1 MNNLNYR
8 PQLRLTAVH
17 NGPLRGDQLN
27 QYGFYDA
34 GIMRQMLNLTGTG
47 EARIWALPIPKNN
60 QDFTFVQNL
69 IYDPK
74 TQYAL
79 VDKNKIVIC
88 VISDSPGWMS
98 AMNKL
103 GYEVNSG
110 PKTNKRLKSAHRPTL
125 LNYTFDNLNVK
136 IVEPYEYSR
145 YDFFQ
150 ENLDFDNAVVSKYR
164 DPAVVERLLDGGF
177 VISSRLIQAAVQNMP
192 NFDPITSEDTRDYY
206 YDPIIRKSMVKE
218 LLSARV
224 FNARIICPLGFIKG
238 NAIVADLPEGIDVI
252 TSSTNIKKEI
262 RLTTGY
268 QFQAEPQGSKKKV
281 LTDDQTIINFPKLFP
296 LQDMEL
302 WLSNEYEMMF
312 NRAINNDLL
321 TNWRQIYQRQWR
333 DDQDLE
339 ENEAR
344 ARSMYSA
351 YRWTAGDMKLTES
364 PWLFESVSISHAAPL
379 KSRVPIPCALYEQ
392 IIPESLARMA
402 GYDVT
407 VEEYQIIR
415 LNDVEVHV
423 VNDLDWLEMYESH
436 GGHDQDDFFKI
447 FYREFEGG
455 VYDGEKSV
463 IAVRSPNGYGE
474 YTVFNYVEGNYAPSW
489 EMADGTIVQF
499 PKIDGQDWPKRLS
512 EIIDYGAVSYTGLP
526 SESLPK
532 QIRSGPYTQEDVLR
546 DIRIA
551 MSGGN
556 VGGFVNAS
564 MCHSMVVSSHRPIQL
579 CSLEDAIDK
588 CINPDSA
595 EDVAAIDQESFLMMR
610 EVIQSGKPIDQSFW
624 TTRGCYRFANETELE
639 NINLQPGHLTLMF
652 RMCSK
657 YYAAYITKVRSW
669 SQSNCKHRDI
679 IHQLGSRL
687 YGIAQPVL
695 NDFRMKIHNVNSLD
709 ASASTGHI
717 ERNNWETMYLTIA
730 QKIQSFERV
739 EDQHDFVLALASVS
753 INKPTS
759 AGKISDQIV
768 MNRIVYP
775 YFEAALQYYGI
786 AKVPFF
792 SIKNNSVR
800 IERYQNVEFY
810 WTDKDG
816 EVQMFTNPLEYQK
829 AHKLDS
835 SISFKMPSPTG
846 EINNQLTALNN
857 MVIKTS

>member
-1 MNNLNYR
+1 MNNLYYQ
-8 PQLRLTAVH
+8 PELRLTAVH

-34 GIMRQMLNLTGTG
+34 GIMRQMLNLVGTG

-60 QDFTFVQNL
+60 QDFMFVQNL
-69 IYDPK
+69 IYNPK
-74 TQYAL
+74 VQYAL
-79 VDKNKIVIC
+79 VDKDKIVIC

-125 LNYTFDNLNVK
+125 LNYTFDNLNIKV
-136 IVEPYEYSR
+136 VEPYAYSR
-145 YDFFQ
+145 YDFF
-150 ENLDFDNAVVSKYR
+150 EEDLNCDTAVVKKYR
-164 DPAVVERLLDGGF
+164 NPEVVERLLDGGF
-177 VISSRLIQAAVQNMP
+177 VISSRLVQEAVKNLP
-192 NFDPITSEDTRDYY
+192 NYDPTVSEDTRDYY
-206 YDPIIRKSMVKE
+206 YDPIIRKTMVKE
-218 LLSARV
+218 LLASRV
-224 FNARIICPLGFIKG
+224 YNARIICPLGFIKG

-296 LQDMEL
+296 LEDMDM
-302 WLSNEYEMMF
+302 WLREEYELMF
-312 NRAINNDLL
+312 SKATTNNLL

-333 DDQDLE
+333 DDEDPE

-344 ARSMYSA
+344 ARSLYSA
-351 YRWTAGDMKLTES
+351 YRWTAGDMRLTES
-364 PWLFESVSISHAAPL
+364 PWLFQSVAISNSAPL

-407 VEEYQIIR
+407 VEEYDIIR

-455 VYDGEKSV
+455 YMNGDKVV

-489 EMADGTIVQF
+489 EKSDGTVVQF
-499 PKIDGQDWPKRLS
+499 PKVNGENWPQRLS
-512 EIIDYGAVSYTGLP
+512 EAIEYGKVSYTGLP
-526 SESLPK
+526 SKSLPK
-532 QIRSGPYTQEDVLR
+532 EDRSGPYTQEDVLR

-564 MCHSMVVSSHRPIQL
+564 MCHSMVISSHRPIQL

-588 CINPDSA
+588 CINPDNVA
-595 EDVAAIDQESFLMMR
+595 DVVAIDQESYAMMR
-610 EVIQSGKPIDQSFW
+610 EVIQSGLPIDQSFW
-624 TTRGCYRFANETELE
+624 VTRGCYRFATATELE
-639 NINLQPGHLTLMF
+639 TVNLQPTLLTNMF
-652 RMCSK
+652 RLCAK
-657 YYAAYITKVRSW
+657 YRAEYIARVISW
-669 SQSNCKHRDI
+669 AQQNCKYREI
-679 IHQLGSRL
+679 IHQLGARL
-687 YGIAQPVL
+687 YGVAMPVL
-695 NDFRMKIHNVNSLD
+695 NDFRMKIHNVNSTD
-709 ASASTGHI
+709 ASASTGNI
-717 ERNNWETMYLTIA
+717 ERNGWELLYLSIV
-730 QKIQSFERV
+730 QKIQSFERL

-753 INKPTS
+753 MNKPTT

-768 MNRIVYP
+768 MNRFVYS

-792 SIKNNSVR
+792 SIKNGNVR

-810 WTDKDG
+810 WTNKDG
-816 EVQMFTNPLEYQK
+816 EVEMFTDALAYQR
-829 AHKLDS
+829 AHRLDS
-835 SISFKMPSPTG
+835 PISFKMPPPTG
-846 EINNQLTALNN
+846 EINSQLTALNN
-857 MVIKTS
+857 MVIKAK